1 MARVLIVD
9 DQPTILLMLERLLLG
24 QGHAVTSVTNPMD
37 AIEKLNAF
45 PFDLLITDI
54 VMPGG
59 VSGIDLAKTVKANEK
74 LANLP
79 IVLLSGRREKRD
91 IEKGVKVG
99 VDDYIVKPI
108 DPDLFLAKINS
119 LLKAK
124 SPNSINFLECS
135 VKQPFQWE
143 VVNEIVRISEVGLV
157 LNSTLAIEVGSKVK
171 INSPFLEDMD
181 LHNTQLRVV
190 SCEKVNIEPAYY
202 LIKTHFIGLTESAL
216 QPLRVWIRSN
226 QMKSA

>member
-9 DQPTILLMLERLLLG
+9 DQPTILLMLERLLQG
-24 QGHAVTSVTNPMD
+24 QGHAVTGVTNPMD
-37 AIEKLNAF
+37 AIEKLNAL

-59 VSGIDLAKTVKANEK
+59 VSGIDLAKTVRANEK

-143 VVNEIVRISEVGLV
+143 VVNEIVRISEIGLT

-181 LHNTQLRVV
+181 LHNTQLRVI

-202 LIKTHFIGLTESAL
+202 LIKTHFIGLTESSL